1 VKAFTVF
8 VTSPKKS
15 RWHEVK
21 KAPGS
26 RMLYLPV
33 YSKEEIF
40 RLRDLCF
47 PHLDDISVDERYC
60 KWGGIPRTVL
70 LQTSS
75 EDQQELESKIRA
87 LNYGDTLALL
97 DGVEPSKA
105 VTDVA
110 VHIKIKV
117 S

>member
-1 VKAFTVF
+1 
-8 VTSPKKS
+8 
-15 RWHEVK
+15 
-21 KAPGS
+21 
-26 RMLYLPV
+26 
-33 YSKEEIF
+33 
-40 RLRDLCF
+40 
-47 PHLDDISVDERYC
+47 
-60 KWGGIPRTVL
+60 VL